1 MNLLQ
6 TVLILLT
13 ASGTSATTLWHKG
26 LRGVGYGT
34 CSGTQTEHPMV
45 DIYVPDVE
53 VEQEHNWNGVGCC
66 SETTF
71 IQCSGVPVAR
81 ATPLDICLALRG
93 GCDDV

>member
-34 CSGTQTEHPMV
+34 CSGTQAEHLMV

-71 IQCSGVPVAR
+71 MQCSSVPVAG
-81 ATPLDICLALRG
+81 ATPLRHLFGSMGWLR
-93 GCDDV
+93 